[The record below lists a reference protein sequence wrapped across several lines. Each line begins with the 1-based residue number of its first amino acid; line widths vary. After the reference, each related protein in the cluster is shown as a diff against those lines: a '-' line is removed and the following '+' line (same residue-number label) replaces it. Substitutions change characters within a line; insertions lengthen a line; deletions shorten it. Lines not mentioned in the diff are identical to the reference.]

1 MIYIWGALLPK
12 PLAEAKGKGDFM
24 NDEKLKEKYPN
35 IQTEEELDEVKKY
48 LFKRLCGITLA
59 VIAFVC
65 LVLDELVSFNAG
77 MPLSTI
83 FAIFAVFFFYSSWGH
98 KDLVFHMKEDR
109 NREVITKKMITDE
122 ICGDYATN
130 KKLISLGVAGW
141 TVFMLF
147 IFCKNG
153 IDYIVHNWIGFVIV
167 MGIVWTIY
175 IVWFVAAKID
185 IDNTKQS
192 MGKNNIV
199 ILVSPVKKKF
209 ATRKKSEFYYFAFES
224 ETYGKYNQ
232 MVDESE
238 YRTTEVE
245 DMYYLILRKTKKTY
259 KLMAI
264 LNPKKWELDEELKN
278 YLVKEV

>member
-1 MIYIWGALLPK
+1 MS
-12 PLAEAKGKGDFM
+12 
-24 NDEKLKEKYPN
+24 NEKLKEKYPN

-48 LFKRLCGITLA
+48 LFKRLCGITLV

-65 LVLDELVSFNAG
+65 LVLDELISFEAG

-83 FAIFAVFFFYSSWGH
+83 LAIFAVFFFYSSWGH
-98 KDLVFHMKEDR
+98 KDFVFRMKEDR

-130 KKLISLGVAGW
+130 KKLISLGIIGY

-153 IDYIVHNWIGFVIV
+153 IDYIARNYIGFIVV

-175 IVWFVAAKID
+175 IVWFVASKID
-185 IDNTKQS
+185 IDKTKQS
-192 MGKNNIV
+192 MNEDNIV

-209 ATRKKSEFYYFAFES
+209 TAGKKSEFYCFAFES
-224 ETYGKYNQ
+224 EAYGKYNQ
-232 MVDESE
+232 MVDEGE
-238 YRTTEVE
+238 YCRTDVE
-245 DMYYLILRKTKKTY
+245 DMYYLILRKTKKKY

-264 LNPKKWELDEELKN
+264 FNPKKWELDEELKN